1 MEKIAEDFK
10 DKGVISYFIYTW
22 KPQAEDQSMNR
33 RIKNKMTMTMIG
45 TRVSKEKRNLD
56 FSSTEETETHQESE
70 DIALEII
77 KRYNKKRTLLID
89 TLCPD
94 CIQRTLAGG
103 EPGRITVID
112 REGKVALWQSTPDVK
127 KLRAKLEEMTEK

>member
-10 DKGVISYFIYTW
+10 DKGVISYLIYTW

-33 RIKNKMTMTMIG
+33 RIKNKKTMPMTVTIA
-45 TRVSKEKRNLD
+45 SKEKRNLD
-56 FSSTEETETHQESE
+56 FSGTEETETHQEPE
-70 DIALEII
+70 DIALEIV
-77 KRYNKKRTLLID
+77 KRYNKKRTILID